1 MIVPMRKTY
10 VVARRA
16 DQDRLLESLQDL
28 GVVHVMPVAP
38 AQAVADDKTLAAIGQ
53 YDRAMQ
59 MLLATRMAEASGAVP
74 EISAADA
81 VAETLGIER
90 DSATGQSRLAALHRD
105 MEELVIWGDT
115 TLEALAEIRD
125 AGLDLEVLAVPAAD
139 VPAVRAELV
148 QEIAVLG
155 DDRALLGVIGRDK
168 DVELP
173 EDASILEVPKQ
184 DRPAIRARAAEI
196 EAELKRGVARLGEL
210 AHCVDAIRTE
220 RAELAQRAVV
230 TVARRSGMDDEGLFA
245 LQGWAPAGRAETL
258 VDDLA
263 AVGID
268 AGVEHHE
275 PGEGDDP
282 PTLLKY
288 PRWVRPI
295 EALAKILGTVPG
307 YAEIDLSAFL
317 MLALP
322 LFAAMLLGDAG
333 YGMLFTLVGVLG
345 YKKISSR
352 AGKPAA
358 QLLLVFALTTLVWG
372 LLTGNCF
379 GVTPTTLEGGGE
391 FWKRLGGVQR
401 SVAVLWDENDDT
413 ARNIIIKL
421 SFIFGGVHLVT
432 AHLLQALKLAP
443 DQRFIG
449 ELGWA
454 SFLAGMLG
462 VVWMLFFPD
471 EMWMSSTVLAVL
483 LGAGAVGFLVFSCP
497 SRNPAKRLGL
507 GLASSIL
514 PMIASFSDTM
524 SYIRLMAVGMASF
537 YIAKAFNEL
546 AYSIGSSSGWLIPAS
561 VLIVLFAH
569 ALNIGLGLIAVF
581 AHGVRLN
588 LLEFSSNAGVQW
600 TGYAYRPFAKAANE
614 GVG

>member
-28 GVVHVMPVAP
+28 GVVHVMAIDP
-38 AQAVADDKTLAAIGQ
+38 ARAVADDKTLAAIGQ

-59 MLLATRMAEASGAVP
+59 MLLATGLAEPAGAAP
-74 EISAADA
+74 DLSAADA
-81 VAETLGIER
+81 VAETLEIER
-90 DSATGQSRLAALHRD
+90 DSATGQSRLIALHRD
-105 MEELVIWGDT
+105 LEELALWGDT
-115 TLEALAEIRD
+115 TLEALDQISQ
-125 AGLDLEVLAVPAAD
+125 AGLDLEVLAAPAAD
-139 VPAVRAELV
+139 VAAIQAELV
-148 QEIAVLG
+148 EEITVLP
-155 DDRALLGVIGRDK
+155 DDRTLLGVVGRDK
-168 DVELP
+168 DVDLP
-173 EDASILEVPKQ
+173 EAADILEVPKQ

-196 EAELKRGVARLGEL
+196 DAELKRGVARLGEL
-210 AHCVDAIRTE
+210 AHCIGAIRTE
-220 RAELAQRAVV
+220 RAELAQRANV
-230 TVARRSGMDDEGLFA
+230 TVVRRSGMDDEGLFA
-245 LQGWAPAGRAETL
+245 LQGWAPARRAETL

-268 AGVEHHE
+268 AGVEHYE
-275 PGEGDDP
+275 PDEEDDP
-282 PTLLKY
+282 PTLLEY
-288 PRWVRPI
+288 PKWVRPI
-295 EALAKILGTVPG
+295 EALSKILGTLPG

-333 YGMLFTLVGVLG
+333 YGLLFTLVGVLC
-345 YKKISSR
+345 YKKISSG
-352 AGKPAA
+352 AGRPAA
-358 QLLLVFALTTLVWG
+358 QLLLVFALTTLTWG

-379 GVTPTTLEGGGE
+379 GITPTALKDAGGV
-391 FWKRLGGVQR
+391 WASLGGAQE
-401 SVAVLWDENDDT
+401 SVAVLWSADTDT

-421 SFIFGGVHLVT
+421 SFIFGGIHLVT

-449 ELGWA
+449 QLGWA

-471 EMWMSSTVLAVL
+471 EMWMSSTVLAAL
-483 LGAGAVGFLVFSCP
+483 LGAGAVGFLLFSCP
-497 SRNPAKRLGL
+497 SKNPVKRLGL
-507 GLASSIL
+507 GLANSIL
-514 PMIASFSDTM
+514 PMIGSFSDTM

-537 YIAKAFNEL
+537 YIAKAFNDL
-546 AYSIGSSSGWLIPAS
+546 AWSIGSSNALLIPAS

-569 ALNIGLGLIAVF
+569 SLNIGLGLIAVF